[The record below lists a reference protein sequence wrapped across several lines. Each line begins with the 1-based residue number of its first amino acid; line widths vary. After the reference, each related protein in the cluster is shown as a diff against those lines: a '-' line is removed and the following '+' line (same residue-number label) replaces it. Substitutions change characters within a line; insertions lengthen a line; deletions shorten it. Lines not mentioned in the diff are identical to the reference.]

1 MKKLLSFTL
10 IGLLA
15 ASTLTFSGCAKGEE
29 DPFFSIHSR
38 DARISQPWILKSMTG
53 TIVTTIN
60 DQTTNLEYEY
70 DGTNLYITQDGNTQV
85 FNYIYK
91 MDIKDNG
98 EVFSEEFKNDFG
110 NGSVISQSSQ
120 TSYWYWGDDKGNK
133 TSINLDLTGIMNA
146 WKNYDLT
153 RLAYN
158 DIIMSVDYSDNYT
171 IFNEADSSYDAGS
184 ESVLLELKFD
194 VDLTALN

>member
-15 ASTLTFSGCAKGEE
+15 ASALTFSGCAKGEE

-53 TIVTTIN
+53 TVVTTTADSI
-60 DQTTNLEYEY
+60 TNLEYEY
-70 DGTNLYITQDGNTQV
+70 DGTNLYVTENGVTRV
-85 FNYIYK
+85 YNYIYK
-91 MDIKDNG
+91 MNIKDNG

-133 TSINLDLTGIMNA
+133 TSINLDLTGIMSA
-146 WKNYDLT
+146 WTNYDLS

-158 DIIMSVDYSDNYT
+158 DIIMNVDYSDNYT
-171 IFNEADSSYDAGS
+171 ILNPIDSVYEASSK
-184 ESVLLELKFD
+184 SVLLELKFD
-194 VDLTALN
+194 VDLTAIN

>member
-38 DARISQPWILKSMTG
+38 DSRITQPWVLKSMTG
-53 TIVTTIN
+53 TVVTTID

-70 DGTNLYITQDGNTQV
+70 DGTNLYITTNGVTKV
-85 FNYIYK
+85 YTYIYN
-91 MDIKDNG
+91 MDIKENG
-98 EVFSEEFKNDFG
+98 EVFSEEFMNDFG
-110 NGSVISQSSQ
+110 DGSVVAQSSQ
-120 TSYWYWGDDKGNK
+120 TSYWYWGDDNKSK
-133 TSINLDLTGIMNA
+133 TSINFDLTGIMSS

-158 DIIMSVDYSDNYT
+158 DIIMNVDYSDNYT
-171 IFNEADSSYDAGS
+171 IYNPLDSTYEAGS

-194 VDLTALN
+194 VDLTAL